1 MRWLLRLYPRGWRD
15 RYGDELM
22 ELIDKLHSDQ
32 SRARMAWDVGRGAI
46 DAHLTGR
53 YGMRRL
59 WSDPALRRGVFDGL
73 VLAAFS
79 AVIILVTNV
88 IVPPDPAASDADVS
102 NVVGYLALLV
112 AIGLLFVAVGARGR
126 LRAAGLGAGARAG
139 AVAGAVLAVA
149 VTLTFIVVN
158 NVFLGTVSQQY
169 DKRINFAA
177 SGWTSM
183 RAYLTVEQLR
193 SALILV
199 PVTAAAGAVAG
210 LVGALLVQ
218 YWRRRRPQGLQA

>member
-15 RYGDELM
+15 RYGDELL
-22 ELIDKLHSDQ
+22 ELIDKLHVDQ

-59 WSDPALRRGVFDGL
+59 WSDPALRRGIFDGL
-73 VLAAFS
+73 LIAAFS
-79 AVIILVTNV
+79 AVIIVVTNV
-88 IVPPDPAASDADVS
+88 IIPPDPAIGDANVS
-102 NVVGYLALLV
+102 NLVGYLALLCV
-112 AIGLLFVAVGARGR
+112 IGLLFVAVGARGR
-126 LRAAGLGAGARAG
+126 QRAAGLAAGARAG
-139 AVAGAVLAVA
+139 AVAGTVLAVA
-149 VTLTFIVVN
+149 VTLTFVVVN
-158 NVFLGTVSQQY
+158 NLFLGTVSQQH

-193 SALILV
+193 SAVILV

-218 YWRRRRPQGLQA
+218 YWRRRRPQGLHA

>member
-22 ELIDKLHSDQ
+22 ELVGHLRSDQ
-32 SRARMAWDVGRGAI
+32 SRARMAWDLGWGAI

-53 YGMRRL
+53 YGMRRF
-59 WSDPALRRGVFDGL
+59 WSDSALRHGIFDGL

-79 AVIILVTNV
+79 VVIIVVTNV
-88 IVPPDPAASDADVS
+88 IVPPDPAVSDASVS
-102 NVVGYLALLV
+102 NLVGYLALLAV
-112 AIGLLFVAVGARGR
+112 IGLLFVAVGARGR
-126 LRAAGLGAGARAG
+126 QRAEGLGAGARAG
-139 AVAGAVLAVA
+139 AVAGAVLAVG

-169 DKRINFAA
+169 DKRVGFAA

-183 RAYLTVEQLR
+183 RAYLTVTQLQ
-193 SALILV
+193 SGLILV
-199 PVTAAAGAVAG
+199 PLTAAAGAVGG
-210 LVGALLVQ
+210 LVGAFLVQ
-218 YWRRRRPQGLQA
+218 SWRRKRPKGLQA